1 MKTTMINIK
10 TDKKVKEEAQKLAE
24 ELGFTLSSFVTASLK
39 QFIRTRSVEFSAGY
53 RMTTHLEAIVKEAEE
68 DFRKGRNVSPAFTS
82 GGDMDAYL
90 FGTKKKLK

>member
-10 TDKKVKEEAQKLAE
+10 TDKKVKEEAQKLAK

-53 RMTTHLEAIVKEAEE
+53 HMTPYLEGILKEVEE
-68 DFRKGRNVSPAFTS
+68 DIMNGKNISPAFTS
-82 GGDMDAYL
+82 TKDMDAYL
-90 FGTKKKLK
+90 FEKKKT

>member
-53 RMTTHLEAIVKEAEE
+53 RMTPYLEKILESVEE
-68 DFRKGRNVSPAFTS
+68 DIKTGKNMSPAFSTAKEAN
-82 GGDMDAYL
+82 AYL
-90 FGTKKKLK
+90 DGLKK

>member
-24 ELGFTLSSFVTASLK
+24 ELGFTLSALITASLK

-53 RMTTHLEAIVKEAEE
+53 RMTPYLEGIIKEVEE
-68 DFRKGRNVSPAFTS
+68 DLKTGKNISPMFSNA
-82 GGDMDAYL
+82 DDAKAYL
-90 FGTKKKLK
+90 ARFKK